1 MIYIYSLFSIGGYA
15 GDGLPSAKLLSTVAD
30 ILITHPNVINGAS
43 LYWPMNNVL
52 YVEGYALDEFAN
64 HRLALKRLQKSSQ
77 KIGLLL
83 DKAIEPE
90 LRIRHI
96 QVADSA
102 RATLGINVAE
112 CVVTS
117 QDVKVEVKDVTE
129 GGSSWGSVGN
139 TETLVE
145 AAETLVAK
153 GCTAIAVIV
162 RFPEDEE
169 GGL

>member
-1 MIYIYSLFSIGGYA
+1 M
-15 GDGLPSAKLLSTVAD
+15 
-30 ILITHPNVINGAS
+30 
-43 LYWPMNNVL
+43 YWPMNNVL
-52 YVEGYALDEFAN
+52 YVEGFALDEFAN
-64 HRLALKRLQKSSQ
+64 NRLALKRLQKSSQ
-77 KIGLLL
+77 RIGLLL

-96 QVADSA
+96 QVADAA
-102 RATLGINVAE
+102 RATLGINVAD
-112 CVVTS
+112 CIVTS

-145 AAETLVAK
+145 AAKALVAK
-153 GCTAIAVIV
+153 GCTAIAVVV

-169 GGL
+169 GGIYFSLIITLTNHTYLPMFD